1 MQNKKI
7 QEIPNKY
14 LVTCI
19 VSDDKKTQELVYYT
33 TQQIEKAISYCVRQ
47 TNKNKKQVLRILK
60 NRVPF
65 FYVYY
70 CPAVGCTVLRPV
82 KKKDDVPLYRSETPR
97 QTTQRHKKEKQRQE
111 RQRRERKSYKND
123 PVVRQST
130 IF

>member
-7 QEIPNKY
+7 EIPNKY

-70 CPAVGCTVLRPV
+70 RPAVGCTVLRPA
-82 KKKDDVPLYRSETPR
+82 KKNDAPLYQFETPR
-97 QTTQRHKKEKQRQE
+97 QATQRHKKEKQRQE

-123 PVVRQST
+123 PVVRQSI